1 MKAAVFPD
9 PVGAQHNTS
18 LFYKESNSKFST
30 TNNLITKHIC
40 NNFVN

>member
-18 LFYKESNSKFST
+18 LFYEESNSGNSQ
-30 TNNLITKHIC
+30 LQIT
-40 NNFVN
+40 